1 MKITRAQ
8 LEGFTRDL
16 TDKGKI
22 MEAGW
27 IGFRHMVIDEQAQAI
42 QLQEMRMAFMAGAQH
57 LFSSIMV
64 TLEPDK
70 EPTANDLRRM
80 SMIHQE
86 LESFGKELEL
96 RAATPGGN
104 A

>member
-1 MKITRAQ
+1 
-8 LEGFTRDL
+8 
-16 TDKGKI
+16 

-27 IGFRHMVIDEQAQAI
+27 VGFRHMVVDEKAPAI

-70 EPTANDLRRM
+70 EPTAKDLRRM
-80 SMIHQE
+80 DMIHKE
-86 LESFGKELEL
+86 LETFGKELEL
-96 RAATPGGN
+96 RAATPGGT